1 MRSRTILVDCGV
13 FFTLGVQDFGLKF
26 KMHIH
31 TTSERTCRSWLVLFI
46 MPQLCRSYN
55 FSGRFRVDEGDYA
68 SCHNIGAR
76 WHWVDLGARLNR
88 FSSEFLLTGF
98 T

>member
-26 KMHIH
+26 KMHILH
-31 TTSERTCRSWLVLFI
+31 LNVHAGVGLSCS
-46 MPQLCRSYN
+46 LCRSCAGVN